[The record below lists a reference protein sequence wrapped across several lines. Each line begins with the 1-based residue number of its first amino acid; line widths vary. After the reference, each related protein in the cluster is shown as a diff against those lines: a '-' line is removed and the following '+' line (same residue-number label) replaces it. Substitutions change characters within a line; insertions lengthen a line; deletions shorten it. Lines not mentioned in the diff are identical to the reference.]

1 VGSEAALGSL
11 TVVDEASGL
20 PFCALSGMM
29 VEVEDERLKVLAK
42 GARCV
47 SLSSGQRRSAMRVV
61 RG

>member
-1 VGSEAALGSL
+1 L

-47 SLSSGQRRSAMRVV
+47 SLSSGRRRSAMRVV